1 LKLDEL
7 RGLLESLNNFFFNLP
22 SQMRSQEQKDR
33 NRLIMLLADLQR
45 DPDALGEYALKLSE
59 WMMEYLG

>member
-1 LKLDEL
+1 
-7 RGLLESLNNFFFNLP
+7 
-22 SQMRSQEQKDR
+22 
-33 NRLIMLLADLQR
+33 MLLADLQR